1 MFRFVIP
8 RLRRFVVALPA
19 LLCLAATSGV
29 VAQQQTPPT
38 PAQPITRVS
47 PAAGTASPHMAE
59 LAQRK
64 STLFRGLAMTEAQQ
78 NILLGN
84 LGAVG
89 CLPMKVMQQTMPVP
103 PALASGE
110 ACLTNYS
117 GTPEQL
123 SALRFAV
130 ERMVKQN
137 KASDVPAFTSN
148 IPKGCPY
155 KELYYYLAVIEA
167 LPQSP

>member
-1 MFRFVIP
+1 MPRTVIQ
-8 RLRRFVVALPA
+8 RLRRFAVALPA
-19 LLCLAATSGV
+19 LLCLAATDSV

-47 PAAGTASPHMAE
+47 PAARTLSPHVTE

-64 STLFRGLAMTEAQQ
+64 SALFRGLAMTEGQQ
-78 NILLGN
+78 NTLLSN
-84 LGAVG
+84 LGSVG
-89 CLPMKVMQQTMPVP
+89 CEPMKVMQQTMPVP

-110 ACLTNYS
+110 ACRTHYS

-123 SALRFAV
+123 SALRSAV
-130 ERMVKQN
+130 ERMVRQN
-137 KASDVPAFTSN
+137 KPSDVPVFTSN
-148 IPKGCPY
+148 IPKECPY

-167 LPQSP
+167 LPQSQ